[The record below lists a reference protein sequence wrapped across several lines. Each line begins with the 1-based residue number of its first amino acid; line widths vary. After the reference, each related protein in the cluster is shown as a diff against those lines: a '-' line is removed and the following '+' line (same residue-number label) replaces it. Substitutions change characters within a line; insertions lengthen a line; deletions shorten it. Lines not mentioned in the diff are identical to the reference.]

1 MRALKWENSV
11 LHLLNQTLL
20 PNQAEWILCR
30 DLARLIDAIKRLE
43 VRGAPAIGVA
53 AAFGM
58 VFAAQTSTNREEF
71 LEKAENLKKA
81 RPTAV
86 NLMWAVEFLVK
97 KSSNI
102 DFSELPQ
109 FLEKSALELLQEDL
123 TMNKAIG
130 KYGASLFSEPANI
143 LTICNTGSLAT
154 AGYGTALGVIR
165 RLFEEGQIRNVFVCE
180 TRPLLQ
186 GSRLTAYELME
197 EKIPSTLITDN
208 MAGWVM
214 KTKKIDAVIVGAD
227 RIAVNGDTANKIG
240 TYSLAL
246 LAKAHDIP
254 FYVAAPYSTFDR
266 EISSGE
272 QISIEERDP
281 DEVRKIG
288 NAWTTLKE
296 MQVFNPAFDVTPH
309 ELITGIITNK
319 GVLTTPYDEKILNW
333 EE

>member
-20 PNQAEWILCR
+20 PNQTEWILCR
-30 DLARLIDAIKRLE
+30 DLDRLIDAIKRLE

-86 NLMWAVEFLVK
+86 NLMWAVDFLVK

-102 DFSELPQ
+102 DFLELPQ

-165 RLFEEGQIRNVFVCE
+165 GLFEEGQIRNVFVCE

-246 LAKAHDIP
+246 LAKAHNIP

-288 NAWTTLKE
+288 NVWTTLKE
-296 MQVFNPAFDVTPH
+296 MSVFNPAFDVTPH